1 MTDDV
6 TGRRSLAEELL
17 STRFGTDGPELVI
30 GGVKART
37 LVAAFGSPLFVYD
50 AAIMRDSYRRLARA
64 VDGFCEIHYSIKA
77 NPNPAVAR
85 LFVHEGAG
93 IEIASAGELQ
103 LAQQAGCP
111 PSRILFAGPGKGE
124 EELDAAI
131 AAGIGEIH
139 LESFEELEACARR
152 AAARRCR
159 VDVAIR
165 INPGASVQG
174 GAMRMGGKPAAF
186 GFDEED
192 LSTIVERVGQ
202 QEYLTLSGIHLF
214 AGTQILDARVLL
226 AQWAHA
232 ISLAGHV
239 TAMTGCPLKTI
250 DFGGGLGVPYHAGEV
265 PLDLGVLRAGLPELR
280 GHVARFPLLATTR
293 LLVEPGRFLT
303 AEGGVY
309 LATVRA
315 QKLSRGTR
323 FIITDGGMHHHL
335 AASGNLGQVVKRDYP
350 LLAATRLGSKNCTP
364 AVVAGPLCTPL
375 DMIGRQTPFPD
386 MVAGDL
392 VAVLQSGAYGLSASP
407 VGFLSHPSPAEVMVD
422 DGHMQLIRPRM
433 DPPTMSAHPG

>member
-1 MTDDV
+1 MMDAV
-6 TGRRSLAEELL
+6 PVRRTLAEELIC
-17 STRFGTDGPELVI
+17 TRFGADGPDLLI

-37 LVAAFGSPLFVYD
+37 LVEAFGSPLFVYD

-64 VDGFCEIHYSIKA
+64 LEGFCEIYYSIKA
-77 NPNPAVAR
+77 NPNPAIAR
-85 LFVHEGAG
+85 LFVAEGAG
-93 IEIASAGELQ
+93 IEIASLGELR
-103 LAQQAGCP
+103 LAQRAGCL

-124 EELDAAI
+124 DELDAAI

-139 LESFEELEACARR
+139 LESMEELETCERL
-152 AAARRCR
+152 AAARRIR

-165 INPGASVQG
+165 VNPGASAQG

-186 GFDEED
+186 GFDEEE
-192 LSTIVERVGQ
+192 LSTIVRRVLEQ
-202 QEYLTLSGIHLF
+202 DHLMLSGVHLF

-232 ISLAGHV
+232 ISLAGRV
-239 TAMTGCPLKTI
+239 TELTGQPLKTI
-250 DFGGGLGVPYHAGEV
+250 DFGGGLGVPYHASET
-265 PLDLGVLRAGLPELR
+265 PLDLEALRAGLPALR
-280 GHVARFPLLATTR
+280 GHIAQFPLLATTR

-350 LLAATRLGSKNCTP
+350 LVSATRLGADACTP
-364 AVVAGPLCTPL
+364 AVVTGPLCTPL
-375 DMIGRQTPFPD
+375 DVIGRHTPFPD

-392 VAVLQSGAYGLSASP
+392 IAVLQSGAYGLSASP
-407 VGFLSHPSPAEVMVD
+407 AGFLSHPTPAEVMLD
-422 DGHMQLIRPRM
+422 DGCMQLIRPRQQ
-433 DPPTMSAHPG
+433 PPTLSAQIG